1 VLLMLLL
8 KKWRSQTGLTMV
20 ELMVAIAISMLIV
33 VGSVALMTY
42 MITVADDN
50 RDKTMATL
58 EVQYVGFWISE
69 DVVQAQTIE
78 FGENNGFP
86 LTITWRYGDGSAN
99 ETITY
104 YFEDMEEEQGLLILM
119 RTREVYREGS
129 PDHSQSGT
137 SQVAQYLV
145 PWSESKCTGT
155 KCCRMEYS
163 TEYDSMKS
171 VVVEV
176 AAKADRSEASSSY
189 EIYPRA
195 AVDWSPKDAEGYY
208 IGGNCEECTGG

>member
-1 VLLMLLL
+1 MLLL

-20 ELMVAIAISMLIV
+20 ELMVAIAISALIL

-86 LTITWRYGDGSAN
+86 LTITWRYGDGSGN

-104 YFEDMEEEQGLLILM
+104 YFQDMEEEQGFLILV
-119 RTREVYREGS
+119 RTREVYIGGS
-129 PDHSQSGT
+129 PDYSQPGT

-145 PWSESKCTGT
+145 PWSESECTGT

-195 AVDWSPKDAEGYY
+195 AVNWFPKDPIDGSY